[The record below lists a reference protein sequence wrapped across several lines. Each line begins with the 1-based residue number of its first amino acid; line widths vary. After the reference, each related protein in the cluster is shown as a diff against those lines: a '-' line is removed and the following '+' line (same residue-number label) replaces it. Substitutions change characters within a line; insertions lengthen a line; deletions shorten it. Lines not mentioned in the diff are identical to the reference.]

1 MPQVTA
7 AAADKLN
14 RMHPTFQ
21 ELQFGTAAYEISQ
34 YSPVII
40 STAVTA
46 AANSTAKSVTI
57 PFAMRVLFVVT
68 ECTAASGSG
77 TLTLRKAT
85 TAISN
90 AMECATDKK
99 VVYSES
105 IDDAQSTLAAGDNVN
120 IIANGA
126 NDRGVVTIIG
136 IRV

>member
-1 MPQVTA
+1 MSQITA
-7 AAADKLN
+7 AKADKLN

-21 ELQFGTAAYEISQ
+21 EMQFGTDVYEISR

-68 ECTAASGSG
+68 ECTATSGSG

-85 TAISN
+85 TAISD
-90 AMECATDKK
+90 AMECATDEK
-99 VVYSES
+99 VVYSAS

>member
-1 MPQVTA
+1 MSQITA
-7 AAADKLN
+7 AKADKLN

-21 ELQFGTAAYEISQ
+21 EMQFGTDVYEISQ

-68 ECTAASGSG
+68 ECTATSGSG

-85 TAISN
+85 TAISD

-99 VVYSES
+99 VVYSAS

>member
-1 MPQVTA
+1 MSQITA
-7 AAADKLN
+7 AKADKLN

-40 STAVTA
+40 STAVA
-46 AANSTAKSVTI
+46 SANSTAVSVTI
-57 PFAMRVLFVVT
+57 PFAMRVLFCVC
-68 ECTAASGSG
+68 ECTAGSTNG

-85 TAISN
+85 TAISD

-99 VVYSES
+99 VVYSAL
-105 IDDAQSTLAAGDNVN
+105 IDDAQSTLAAGDDVN

-126 NDRGVVTIIG
+126 GDKGVVTIVG
-136 IRV
+136 IRL

>member
-1 MPQVTA
+1 MSQITA
-7 AAADKLN
+7 AKADKLN

-21 ELQFGTAAYEISQ
+21 EMQFGTDVYEISQ

-68 ECTAASGSG
+68 ECTAASVSG

-85 TAISN
+85 TAISD

-99 VVYSES
+99 VVYSAS

>member
-1 MPQVTA
+1 MSQITA
-7 AAADKLN
+7 AKADKLN

-21 ELQFGTAAYEISQ
+21 EMQFGTDVYEISR

-90 AMECATDKK
+90 AMECATDNK
-99 VVYSES
+99 VVYSAS

>member
-1 MPQVTA
+1 MCSS
-7 AAADKLN
+7 DL
-14 RMHPTFQ
+14 
-21 ELQFGTAAYEISQ
+21 
-34 YSPVII
+34 
-40 STAVTA
+40 
-46 AANSTAKSVTI
+46 
-57 PFAMRVLFVVT
+57 
-68 ECTAASGSG
+68 GSG

-85 TAISN
+85 TAISD

-99 VVYSES
+99 VVYSAS

>member
-1 MPQVTA
+1 MAQITA
-7 AAADKLN
+7 SKADKLN

-21 ELQFGTAAYEISQ
+21 ELQFGTDVYEISQ

-40 STAVTA
+40 STAVTS
-46 AANSTAKSVTI
+46 AANATAKSVTI

-68 ECTAASGSG
+68 ECIGASGSG

-85 TAISN
+85 TAITD

-99 VVYSES
+99 VVYSAS

-126 NDRGVVTIIG
+126 NDKGVVTIIG

>member
-1 MPQVTA
+1 MSQITA
-7 AAADKLN
+7 AKADKLN

-21 ELQFGTAAYEISQ
+21 EMQFGTDVYEISR

-68 ECTAASGSG
+68 ECTAASVSG

-90 AMECATDKK
+90 AMECATDNK
-99 VVYSES
+99 VVYSAS

>member
-1 MPQVTA
+1 MGA
-7 AAADKLN
+7 SANADKLN
-14 RMHPTFQ
+14 RMNPTAQ
-21 ELQFGTAAYEISQ
+21 ELKLGTELYSQ
-34 YSPVII
+34 TPIII

-46 AANSTAKSVTI
+46 AANSTAVSVTI
-57 PFAMRVLFVVT
+57 PCAMRVLFCVC
-68 ECTAASGSG
+68 ECTASNGSG

-99 VVYSES
+99 VVYSAS

>member
-1 MPQVTA
+1 MSQITA
-7 AAADKLN
+7 AKADKLN

-21 ELQFGTAAYEISQ
+21 EMQFGTDVYEISR

-85 TAISN
+85 TAISD
-90 AMECATDKK
+90 AMECATDNK
-99 VVYSES
+99 VVYSAS

>member
-1 MPQVTA
+1 MSQITA
-7 AAADKLN
+7 AKADKLN

-21 ELQFGTAAYEISQ
+21 EMQFGTDVYEISR

-68 ECTAASGSG
+68 ECTAASVSG

-85 TAISN
+85 TAISD

-99 VVYSES
+99 VVYSAS

>member
-1 MPQVTA
+1 MSQITA
-7 AAADKLN
+7 AKADKLN

-21 ELQFGTAAYEISQ
+21 EMQFGTDVYEISR

-68 ECTAASGSG
+68 ECTAASLSG

-85 TAISN
+85 TAISD

-99 VVYSES
+99 VVYSAY

-126 NDRGVVTIIG
+126 NDRGVVTIVG
-136 IRV
+136 IRL